1 MKVIKVARVISF
13 SSIFGLVFCSFT
25 LPCFKVEFHKK
36 LHAYCKTLPLEFNQI
51 GDERKKDL
59 QEIGDFIVEKRSTG
73 KMATIEFICTSNS
86 RRSHMGQ
93 IWAQTAAAYYG
104 VDSLWTFSGGTEAT
118 RVNKNAIAAFERC
131 GFDILGNNVGD
142 NPLWFV
148 RASNAKSSWV
158 IWSKK
163 YSDSTNPKKDFCAVM
178 VCSEADKSCPSVD
191 GAELRVAM
199 PYDDPKYFDGTPSQ
213 DSKYDER
220 CRQIARDMFFMMDY
234 VKQKLRLTIK

>member
-1 MKVIKVARVISF
+1 MKAIKITRVISF
-13 SSIFGLVFCSFT
+13 FSILGLVFCSFT
-25 LPCFKVEFHKK
+25 LPSFKVEFHKK
-36 LHAYCKTLPLEFNQI
+36 LRTYCKTLPLEFNQI
-51 GDERKKDL
+51 AEDRKKDL
-59 QEIGDFIVEKRSTG
+59 QEIGDFIVEKRVAG
-73 KMATIEFICTSNS
+73 KMAAIEFICTSNS

-93 IWAQTAAAYYG
+93 VWAQTAAAYYE

-118 RVNKNAIAAFERC
+118 RVNKNAIAAFARC
-131 GFDILGNNVGD
+131 GFEISGNNVGD

-148 RASNAKSSWV
+148 RASNTKSSWV

-163 YSDSTNPKKDFCAVM
+163 YTDSTNPKKDFCAVM

-191 GAELRVAM
+191 GAELRIAM

-213 DSKYDER
+213 DAKYDER

-234 VKQKLRLTIK
+234 VKKKLMLTIK